1 MSVLQR
7 KPLRILHVEDDQ
19 DLQEITALALE
30 LTGPVV
36 LMQCSSG
43 KEAIENVVRFD
54 PDVVLLD
61 VMMPMMNGPEVLMHF
76 KKIPEVA
83 EVPVIFITA
92 RVQEHEIDNLIS
104 QGALS
109 VIVKPFEPM
118 ELLGMIEAALN
129 Q

>member
-61 VMMPMMNGPEVLMHF
+61 VMMPMMNGPEVLMQF

-83 EVPVIFITA
+83 EVPVIFITDS
-92 RVQEHEIDNLIS
+92 VQEHEIDNLIS